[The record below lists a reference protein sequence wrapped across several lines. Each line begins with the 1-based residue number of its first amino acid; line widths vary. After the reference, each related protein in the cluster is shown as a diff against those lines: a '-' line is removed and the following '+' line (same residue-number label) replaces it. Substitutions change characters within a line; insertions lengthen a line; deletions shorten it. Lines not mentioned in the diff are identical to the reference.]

1 MTSENVFFFPLKM
14 RMKEKGQEYPGE
26 REAETVGAPE
36 GPTRSFASDEPE
48 ITVVNLQEEV

>member
-1 MTSENVFFFPLKM
+1 MTSENVFFFSPKN
-14 RMKEKGQEYPGE
+14 ENE
-26 REAETVGAPE
+26 RERSRVSWRARGRDSGTPE